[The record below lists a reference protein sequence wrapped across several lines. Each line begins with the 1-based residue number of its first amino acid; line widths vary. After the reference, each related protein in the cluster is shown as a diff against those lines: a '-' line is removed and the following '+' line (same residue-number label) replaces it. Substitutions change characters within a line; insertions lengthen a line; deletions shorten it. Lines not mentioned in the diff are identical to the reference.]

1 MITESHHNDNRGY
14 TRQHRFLLN
23 LCWFFS
29 LLIVGSGLAFAAAP
43 IGKVISLKADAT
55 NLFVSA
61 DQNLGS
67 TAPLV
72 GDRTVV
78 STWEEFQVV
87 DAGGGLIALLSVG
100 TGKYVSADQNLG
112 VNAPLVA
119 DRAVF
124 NTWEKF
130 QWIDLGNNQIH
141 LLSVGNGKF
150 VSADLNIAS
159 TAPLNANRTGASTW
173 ETFVWASVG
182 VGGGNSGGLPKHLL
196 LGYWQNFTN
205 GSTCPRLSAVP
216 TSYTIAA
223 VAFANSTSTPG
234 AVGYTTDSGLDAC
247 IGGYNDAQFTS
258 DINALHSRGQKVI
271 LSVGGA
277 SGGLVINSP
286 SSATNFANSAHSLM
300 TRFGFDG
307 VDIDLESG
315 IDVTNLA
322 SALQQLAALSPGLII
337 TMAPQTTDVAN
348 TSSPYFALA
357 LRIQNIL
364 TMVNTQYYNSGTMFG
379 CDGNIYTEGT
389 EDFATSQ
396 ACILIQGGLR
406 PDQVGLGLPAT
417 PAAAGGGHVDP
428 SVVVNALDCLTEG
441 RNCGAFRP
449 STTWPTLRGAM
460 TWSINWDGT
469 TNFNFANTVKAGLN
483 ALP

>member
-247 IGGYNDAQFTS
+247 IGGYNDAQFTW

-277 SGGLVINSP
+277 NGGLVINSP

-307 VDIDLESG
+307 VDIDLESA

-364 TMVNTQYYNSGTMFG
+364 TMV
-379 CDGNIYTEGT
+379 
-389 EDFATSQ
+389 
-396 ACILIQGGLR
+396 
-406 PDQVGLGLPAT
+406 
-417 PAAAGGGHVDP
+417 
-428 SVVVNALDCLTEG
+428 
-441 RNCGAFRP
+441 
-449 STTWPTLRGAM
+449 
-460 TWSINWDGT
+460 
-469 TNFNFANTVKAGLN
+469 
-483 ALP
+483 

>member
-1 MITESHHNDNRGY
+1 
-14 TRQHRFLLN
+14 
-23 LCWFFS
+23 
-29 LLIVGSGLAFAAAP
+29 
-43 IGKVISLKADAT
+43 
-55 NLFVSA
+55 
-61 DQNLGS
+61 
-67 TAPLV
+67 
-72 GDRTVV
+72 
-78 STWEEFQVV
+78 
-87 DAGGGLIALLSVG
+87 
-100 TGKYVSADQNLG
+100 
-112 VNAPLVA
+112 
-119 DRAVF
+119 
-124 NTWEKF
+124 
-130 QWIDLGNNQIH
+130 
-141 LLSVGNGKF
+141 
-150 VSADLNIAS
+150 
-159 TAPLNANRTGASTW
+159 
-173 ETFVWASVG
+173 
-182 VGGGNSGGLPKHLL
+182 
-196 LGYWQNFTN
+196 
-205 GSTCPRLSAVP
+205 
-216 TSYTIAA
+216 

-364 TMVNTQYYNSGTMFG
+364 TMVNTPVLQLRHHVRLRRQHLHRRHRRL
-379 CDGNIYTEGT
+379 
-389 EDFATSQ
+389 ATSQ

-449 STTWPTLRGAM
+449 STTWPTLRGR
-460 TWSINWDGT
+460 NDLEYKLGR
-469 TNFNFANTVKAGLN
+469 NH
-483 ALP
+483 